1 MLSAHSSQ
9 NSRTITS
16 VMKNGLCTGCG
27 TCAACC
33 PTEAIQIVKD
43 EKKWIY
49 VPRMDEERCTH
60 CGMCYKVC
68 PGYKVGSEALH
79 ELIFDAKPKN
89 PLVGHYLHSYRGHA
103 TKREM
108 RYNSSSGGLVTQL
121 LVFALDTGLIDGAL
135 VTSVDARSPL
145 EPKPVIARHADEV
158 ISAAGSKYCPVAANE
173 AIKEI
178 LRRDGKYAV
187 VGLPCQIRAVRKAE
201 LINTKLKSRI
211 TLHLG
216 IFCGS
221 SSTFGATRFLL
232 KRLGIAET
240 EVQDIKY
247 RCEGWPGHLTV
258 QTSEGK
264 ISTDYRDYYDC
275 RFGAF
280 IPWRCTLCSD
290 HTNELADVS
299 FGDAW
304 LPEFADD
311 MTGTSVIISRSDSG
325 EDILHRM
332 LRRNIIDLT
341 PISMDRVI
349 ASQNSAILFK
359 KRELSARLKI
369 LRLLG
374 KKTPTSSNE
383 LRLSPS
389 SRAYLNSIT
398 LYSQRILASNEACWP
413 LLNIYCSALKSAGK
427 LRRKLQR

>member
-1 MLSAHSSQ
+1 M
-9 NSRTITS
+9 
-16 VMKNGLCTGCG
+16 
-27 TCAACC
+27 
-33 PTEAIQIVKD
+33 
-43 EKKWIY
+43 
-49 VPRMDEERCTH
+49 
-60 CGMCYKVC
+60 
-68 PGYKVGSEALH
+68 
-79 ELIFDAKPKN
+79 
-89 PLVGHYLHSYRGHA
+89 
-103 TKREM
+103 
-108 RYNSSSGGLVTQL
+108 
-121 LVFALDTGLIDGAL
+121 
-135 VTSVDARSPL
+135 
-145 EPKPVIARHADEV
+145 
-158 ISAAGSKYCPVAANE
+158 AANE

-389 SRAYLNSIT
+389 SRTHPPSIT
-398 LYSQRILASNEACWP
+398 LYSQRILASNEG
-413 LLNIYCSALKSAGK
+413 LLAITKHLLLSTQISRQTQTKTAALMPCQLCRFTSTDPQELFQELTITKRFFYHDAHVTT
-427 LRRKLQR
+427 QRFPGVDSF